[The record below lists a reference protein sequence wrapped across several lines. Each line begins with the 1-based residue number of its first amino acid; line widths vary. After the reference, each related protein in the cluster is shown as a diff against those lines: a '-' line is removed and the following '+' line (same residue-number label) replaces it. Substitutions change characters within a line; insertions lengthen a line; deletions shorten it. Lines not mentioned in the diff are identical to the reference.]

1 MLLSQHSDLW
11 RRGAVL
17 VAVTAST
24 LLATASLQAQT
35 LQGDRLNLNGRDYP
49 VAWSQWTND
58 QNQQITGISDGALA
72 NRFGLLLGDTSDP
85 WQQPVAW
92 FQEQFSPLAVRFSP
106 NGMYRYLDITPLIQ
120 QHQWQ
125 VQPQGT
131 TLRIT
136 TPPSR
141 ILSWRQGRQPWGDR
155 WVFELDRPTPWQV
168 NRLTFSRTGTT
179 PRDLSL
185 TIEASGQ
192 LAAIAGVKITAA
204 ANRTVLETQIGGTT
218 RPVAS
223 MLLNP
228 PRLVIDFRNDAPPA
242 RTIQWAPGLR
252 WQEQTVNL
260 GARQFPVSLL
270 VMTPQTPGLRI
281 RPLWMNSAT
290 VVGLATLPELA
301 QRWQAAAAI
310 NAGFFNRDRQAPL
323 GAIRSENQWIS
334 GPILNRGAIGW
345 NDTGQI
351 VVGRLSL
358 RQTVTT
364 PSGAL
369 PIVTVNSGYV
379 QAGLALY
386 TPAWGASYTP
396 KTGTETVIMV
406 RNEQVISQ
414 RPVSSNQPQAVA
426 IPRDGYLLVAR
437 NFDSALG
444 NFPPGAALQINTSAV
459 PASFDGFANIVGAGP
474 LLVEQGRVVLNAAL
488 EQFGAG
494 LDAQAAP
501 RSAMGNR
508 SDGRIVF
515 VTTHNRVA
523 GSGPTLGEWA
533 QVVQQL
539 GLVNAVNLDGG
550 SSSALY
556 LGGVLVDRHSV
567 TTTRVNNAIGVFWQP
582 TP

>member
-1 MLLSQHSDLW
+1 MLAMLLTPT
-11 RRGAVL
+11 R
-17 VAVTAST
+17 
-24 LLATASLQAQT
+24 LQAQT

-49 VAWSQWTND
+49 VAWSQWINEE
-58 QNQQITGISDGALA
+58 NQPRIGISDGALA
-72 NRFGLLLGDTSDP
+72 NRLGVLLGNTTDP

-92 FQEQFSPLAVRFSP
+92 FQEQFSPLAVRFSA

-131 TLRIT
+131 TLRMT

-141 ILSWRQGRQPWGDR
+141 ILGWRQGRQPWGDR
-155 WVFELDRPTPWQV
+155 WVFELDRPTPWQI

-179 PRDLSL
+179 PRSVSL

-192 LAAIAGVKITAA
+192 LATIPGVKITAA
-204 ANRTVLETQIGGTT
+204 ANRTVLETEIGGTA

-228 PRLVIDFRNDAPPA
+228 PRLVVDFRNDAPPP

-252 WQEQTVNL
+252 WQEQTVTL
-260 GARQFPVSLL
+260 GTRQFPVSLL
-270 VMTPQTPGLRI
+270 VMTPQTAGVRL
-281 RPLWMNSAT
+281 RPLWITPAS
-290 VVGLATLPELA
+290 VVGLATVPELA

-323 GAIRSENQWIS
+323 GALRSEGNWIS
-334 GPILNRGAIGW
+334 GPILNRGAIAW
-345 NDTGQI
+345 DDNGQI

-358 RQTVTT
+358 QQTVTT
-364 PSGAL
+364 PTGTL
-369 PIVTVNSGYV
+369 PIVSFNSGYV

-396 KTGTETVIMV
+396 KTGNEAVITV
-406 RNEQVISQ
+406 RNQQVISQ
-414 RPVSSNQPQAVA
+414 RPASSNQPQAVP

-437 NFDSALG
+437 NFNSALA
-444 NFPPGAALQINTSAV
+444 NFPVGATLQMNTRAV
-459 PASFDGFANIVGAGP
+459 PASFEAFANIVGAGP

-501 RSAMGNR
+501 RSAMGNHR
-508 SDGRIVF
+508 DGSILL
-515 VTTHNRVA
+515 VTTHNRIG
-523 GSGPTLGEWA
+523 GSGPTLTEWA
-533 QVVQQL
+533 QIVQQL

>member
-1 MLLSQHSDLW
+1 MLL
-11 RRGAVL
+11 
-17 VAVTAST
+17 VAGR
-24 LLATASLQAQT
+24 LHAQT

-49 VAWSQWTND
+49 VAWSQWTNE
-58 QNQQITGISDGALA
+58 QNQRVTGISDGALA
-72 NRFGLLLGDTSDP
+72 HWLGVLLGETTDP

-92 FQEQFSPLAVRFSP
+92 FQEQFRPLAVRFSS

-120 QHQWQ
+120 AHQWQ

-136 TPPSR
+136 TPPTR
-141 ILSWRQGRQPWGDR
+141 ILSWRQGRQSWGDR
-155 WVFELDRPTPWQV
+155 WVFELDRPTPWQI

-179 PRDLSL
+179 PREVSL

-192 LAAIAGVKITAA
+192 LATIAGVKIRTA
-204 ANRTVLETQIGGTT
+204 ANRTVLETQIAGTA

-228 PRLVIDFRNDAPPA
+228 PRLVVDFRSEAPPP
-242 RTIQWAPGLR
+242 RTLQWAPGLR
-252 WQEQTVNL
+252 WQEQTVQL

-270 VMTPQTPGLRI
+270 ILNPQTPGLRI
-281 RPLWMNSAT
+281 RPLGMSPAT

-323 GAIRSENQWIS
+323 GALRSEGNWLS
-334 GPILNRGAIGW
+334 GPILNRGAIAW
-345 NDTGQI
+345 NDNGQ
-351 VVGRLSL
+351 VLVGRLSL

-364 PSGAL
+364 PTGTL
-369 PIVTVNSGYV
+369 PIVSFNSGYV

-386 TPAWGASYTP
+386 TPAWGTSYTP
-396 KTGTETVIMV
+396 KTGNETVITV
-406 RNEQVISQ
+406 RNQQVISQ
-414 RPVSSNQPQAVA
+414 RPASSNQPQA
-426 IPRDGYLLVAR
+426 IPIPTDGYLLVTR
-437 NFDSALG
+437 NFNAALG
-444 NFPPGAALQINTSAV
+444 HFPVGTSLQINTSTV
-459 PASFDGFANIVGAGP
+459 PASFDAFPNIVGAGP

-501 RSAMGNR
+501 RSAMGNHR
-508 SDGRIVF
+508 DGSIIF
-515 VTTHNRVA
+515 VTTHNRVG
-523 GSGPTLGEWA
+523 GSGPTLAEWA
-533 QVVQQL
+533 QIAQQL

-567 TTTRVNNAIGVFWQP
+567 TTTRVNSAIGVFWQP